1 MFAPRLHGRSDDAQ
15 SINQTDGLQHG
26 ALGRRFIIAQG
37 PRAASRAAISELDSP
52 RNIMALEDEIAARVG
67 EVRTDSFDLSFGEIA
82 NLHVNKELIIQP
94 EYQRLFRW
102 SPQQKSH
109 LIESILLE
117 LPVPQVFMIEN
128 QDGVL
133 ELIDGL
139 QRIST
144 ILQFMEPQSIK
155 LDPLTLDGC
164 TLVPGL
170 NGLAFTQLPLS
181 LRLRIKRSPI
191 RTVVIKKQSKGFLRY
206 EMFKRLNTGGANLEP
221 QEIRNCSSRMLGER
235 GIAFYNTLVKLSQ
248 QDDFAA
254 CADYLA
260 QPDKEKKAA
269 EELVL
274 RFFAAKN
281 FLEGFKGSVRDWLD
295 TYMEG
300 VLLQKLPFDTEAE
313 VAIFHKVMTFA
324 RQSLGETAFLRY
336 RGENPTGSLP
346 PAYFEAIAIGIQ
358 TTFDQIQDKSPGS
371 LREKITQLV
380 QTEDFRAV
388 TGPGANSK
396 EKLKTRIQLAA
407 AALVSAA

>member
-1 MFAPRLHGRSDDAQ
+1 
-15 SINQTDGLQHG
+15 
-26 ALGRRFIIAQG
+26 
-37 PRAASRAAISELDSP
+37 
-52 RNIMALEDEIAARVG
+52 MALEDEIAARVG

-102 SPQQKSH
+102 SLQQKSH

-117 LPVPQVFMIEN
+117 LPVPQIFVIEN

-139 QRIST
+139 QRVST
-144 ILQFMEPQSIK
+144 ILQFMEPQSIR

-170 NGLAFTQLPLS
+170 NGLLFSQMPLS

-235 GIAFYNTLVKLSQ
+235 GIAFYNTLVELSLQ
-248 QDDFAA
+248 PDFAA
-254 CADYLA
+254 CADYLP

-281 FLEGFKGSVRDWLD
+281 FLDGFKGSVRDWLD
-295 TYMEG
+295 TYMEN
-300 VLLQKLPFDTEAE
+300 VLLEKLPFDTDAE
-313 VAIFHKVMTFA
+313 VGTFLKVMTFA
-324 RQSLGETAFLRY
+324 RENLGETAFLRY
-336 RGENPTGSLP
+336 RGDNPTGSLP
-346 PAYFEAIAIGIQ
+346 PAYFEAISIGIES
-358 TTFDQIQDKSPGS
+358 TFDQIQGKNPAS
-371 LREKITQLV
+371 LREKVTELV
-380 QTEDFRAV
+380 QTEAFRGV

>member
-1 MFAPRLHGRSDDAQ
+1 M
-15 SINQTDGLQHG
+15 
-26 ALGRRFIIAQG
+26 
-37 PRAASRAAISELDSP
+37 E
-52 RNIMALEDEIAARVG
+52 LEDEIAARVG

-82 NLHVNKELIIQP
+82 NLHVSKELIIQP

-102 SPQQKSH
+102 SLQQKSH

-117 LPVPQVFMIEN
+117 LPVPQIFVIEN
-128 QDGVL
+128 QDGVF

-144 ILQFMEPQSIK
+144 ILQFMEPQSIE
-155 LDPLTLDGC
+155 LDPLRLDGC
-164 TLVPGL
+164 TLVSGL
-170 NGLAFTQLPLS
+170 NGLEFTQLPLS

-221 QEIRNCSSRMLGER
+221 QEIRNCSSRMLGDK
-235 GIAFYNTLVKLSQ
+235 GIAFYNTLVQLSQ

-254 CADYLA
+254 CADYLP

-281 FLEGFKGSVRDWLD
+281 FLDGFKGSVRDWLD

-300 VLLQKLPFDTEAE
+300 VLLEKLPFITETE
-313 VAIFHKVMTFA
+313 TDVFHRVMTFA
-324 RQSLGETAFLRY
+324 RQKLGDTAFLRY
-336 RGENPTGSLP
+336 RGELPTGSLP
-346 PAYFEAIAIGIQ
+346 PAYFEAIAIGIY
-358 TTFDQIQDKSPGS
+358 TAYDQVQNKDPAS

-380 QTEDFRAV
+380 QTEAFRAV

-396 EKLKTRIQLAA
+396 EKLRIRIQLAA
-407 AALVSAA
+407 EALVSAE